1 MTLKKSSWT
10 FVNNITVLRMVGA
23 IAMLFIRPMSKAF
36 YIVYLL
42 TGLTDV
48 LDGWIA
54 RKTGTTSEL
63 GAKLDSLADILFYTI
78 MMILFLPILSE
89 RLPVQIW
96 YVVVVII
103 IIRLLAYFIAA
114 LKYKCFA
121 SLHTWL
127 NKLTGL
133 GVFILPFVFI
143 FSPGIL
149 YSWILCGIAFLSSI
163 EELIIHIVRNRYST
177 NIKSILNLLSEGI
190 NKMKKK

>member
-1 MTLKKSSWT
+1 MTSKKERWT
-10 FVNNITVLRMVGA
+10 AVNNITIVRMIGA
-23 IAMLFIRPMSKAF
+23 ICLLFLRPMSNPF
-36 YIVYLL
+36 YIIYFI

-89 RLPVQIW
+89 RLPVRIW
-96 YVVVVII
+96 YVIVAII
-103 IIRLLAYFIAA
+103 IIRLLAYAIAA
-114 LKYKCFA
+114 IKYKCFA

-133 GVFILPFVFI
+133 GVFLLPFI
-143 FSPGIL
+143 LKFSSGII
-149 YSWILCGIAFLSSI
+149 YSWIICGLAFLSSF
-163 EELIIHIVRNRYST
+163 EELVIHIIGKGRIINT
-177 NIKSILNLLSEGI
+177 KSIFSLFLER
-190 NKMKKK
+190 